1 VEKAGIRG
9 NFNMNKVPSAAK
21 SISLP
26 EITSLYP
33 EPFAALVKGRDKRK
47 LGDHFGLSNF
57 GINQT
62 TLAPGAISA
71 LAHHHSKQDEFIY
84 VLEGVATLLHG
95 EAEYQIRPG
104 DCMGFKAGSGVASQL
119 INRSSTPVVY
129 LEVGDRTAGDAVE
142 YPDDDLQA
150 VQQANGTWQFTHKD
164 GRPY

>member
-1 VEKAGIRG
+1 
-9 NFNMNKVPSAAK
+9 MNKKPIAAK

-26 EITSLYP
+26 EVNSLYP
-33 EPFAALVKGRDKRK
+33 EPFAALMEGREKRK
-47 LGDHFGLSNF
+47 LGNHFGLSNF

-84 VLEGVATLLHG
+84 ILEGVTTLLHG
-95 EAEYQIRPG
+95 ENEYLMRPG
-104 DCMGFKAGSGVASQL
+104 DCMGFKAGSGIASQL
-119 INRSSTPVVY
+119 VNRSSAPVVY
-129 LEVGDRTAGDAVE
+129 LEVGDRTTGDAVD

-150 VQQANGTWQFTHKD
+150 EQQANGAWQFTHKD